1 MQQDE
6 SAHTVNPALNSSL
19 CLYPSK
25 RCENPRAIKSNGQL
39 HKFCQ

>member
-6 SAHTVNPALNSSL
+6 SAHTVNPAINSSL
-19 CLYPSK
+19 RLYPSK

-39 HKFCQ
+39 H